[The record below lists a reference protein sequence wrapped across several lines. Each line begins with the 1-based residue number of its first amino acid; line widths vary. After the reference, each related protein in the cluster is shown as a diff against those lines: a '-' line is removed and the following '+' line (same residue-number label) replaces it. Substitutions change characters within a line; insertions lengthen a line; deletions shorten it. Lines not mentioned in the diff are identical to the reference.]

1 MEKLMSSIKSRL
13 DKLLNTEYPK
23 RNIIDFYISINSGCS
38 STAKL
43 IIAYYITVNDD
54 TNFNQIE
61 QEVMSNERLINNYID
76 NIEEY
81 TKYIDNNKFDFIL
94 SPFDNTPLSEER
106 YHDILIEVFST
117 IIQSSMTI
125 KNIFMKSSNKI
136 TFKLKSCIT
145 TSNIFQKINKKFFTL
160 RKEANKFYS
169 SIEIEQKAL
178 LELVEWLSKE
188 INSDKIVYTPHNI
201 IDKLNDDEL
210 IYEIQRVITS
220 LNNDHFVHVYRKYK
234 KLAHN
239 NISYIRHLFK
249 DIINASNIPKECLII
264 ISKYGNLDKIISTL
278 AWLNSLNLNIIDFTS
293 EEGMEALIST
303 NKEML
308 CLIYDLLQKGV
319 ISEHFIIKNPSVLYN
334 ENLVEKRKD
343 GNYDKLAQN
352 YNLLRQNKINIDNT
366 CINEIL
372 LLAKEYITQA
382 INQFNNYDLNKDI
395 KVPKSMFTNKKFFN
409 YIDLFI
415 ELGMYDYIK
424 DNFNIIDDNCDNIIK
439 RIYISKMMRLNIFDS
454 KGKLLSRII
463 TGNDFYVPNDSL
475 DNYII
480 SVSNQMIDSN
490 LLNKLNNLNTTS
502 NSFNDELIDFDR
514 HFTLNKATYNF
525 NNILIS
531 RNKVLRNYNYL
542 RSIYPNY
549 DKWSLLESSIIH
561 NSILDIQGI
570 YTIKDLFDDFCSIK
584 QKKI

>member
-1 MEKLMSSIKSRL
+1 MEKLTSSIKKRL

-23 RNIIDFYISINSGCS
+23 RNIIDFYISINGGCS
-38 STAKL
+38 SIAKL

-54 TNFNQIE
+54 ANFNQIE
-61 QEVMSNERLINNYID
+61 QEVISNERLINNYID

-81 TKYIDNNKFDFIL
+81 TKYIDSNKFDFIL

-106 YHDILIEVFST
+106 YHNILIEVFST

-125 KNIFMKSSNKI
+125 KDIFMKSSSKI
-136 TFKLKSCIT
+136 TLKLKACIT
-145 TSNIFQKINKKFFTL
+145 TSNIFQKINKKFSTL

-188 INSDKIVYTPHNI
+188 INSDKIVYTPNNI

-249 DIINASNIPKECLII
+249 DIINAINIPKECLII
-264 ISKYGNLDKIISTL
+264 ISKYGNLDKIINTL

-303 NKEML
+303 NKEIL
-308 CLIYDLLQKGV
+308 CFIYDLLQKGV
-319 ISEHFIIKNPSVLYN
+319 ISEHFIIKNPSVLYS
-334 ENLVEKRKD
+334 ENLVEKRKE
-343 GNYDKLAQN
+343 GAYNKLVQN

-372 LLAKEYITQA
+372 LLAIEYINQV

-454 KGKLLSRII
+454 KGKLLPRII

-490 LLNKLNNLNTTS
+490 LLNQLNNLNTTN

-514 HFTLNKATYNF
+514 HFTLNKATYIF

-531 RNKVLRNYNYL
+531 KNKVLRNYNYL

-549 DKWSLLESSIIH
+549 DKYALLESSIIH
-561 NSILDIQGI
+561 NSILDIQDI